1 MVFRISECIA
11 LPTHGKT
18 TGLCNFDAGQVLAA
32 VEDGS
37 EQRLRAVRGSGERTL
52 QCRGLYRL
60 LQVRPQPP
68 VYHWT

>member
-1 MVFRISECIA
+1 MEKQEVYVTFH
-11 LPTHGKT
+11 T
-18 TGLCNFDAGQVLAA
+18 GQVLAA

-37 EQRLRAVRGSGERTL
+37 DERPCALRGSGQRTL

-68 VYHWT
+68 VYRCTVYIS